1 MIFSLKVQYG
11 SLLYISLTF
20 HHTVMIGEEAIRK
33 YFWHFFSCDYDFTI
47 AMGEGLYLVLAT
59 NTKCIFYRF
68 QTLNVIS
75 NVS

>member
-1 MIFSLKVQYG
+1 
-11 SLLYISLTF
+11 
-20 HHTVMIGEEAIRK
+20 MIGEEATRK

-47 AMGEGLYLVLAT
+47 AMGEGPYLVLVA

-75 NVS
+75 TAYHRITNCYGKPNKKGMPWHSEA